1 MRTIEIIVR
10 QVTSLDPALR
20 SEALLAAVPQAR
32 VRKLKNGCDVEIS
45 VRDPDPGV
53 VPDIVLRFDA
63 STRVVG
69 GCWAQLFPDING
81 AADMFEVMERLI
93 RKHMLV
99 RPARYAT
106 PGNRKVRSNM
116 GQTWRISEHQS
127 LTLQMTQ
134 PRVRVLSREVS
145 LVHSLRQ
152 VDSTV
157 ASTPALWGGHPG

>member
-1 MRTIEIIVR
+1 MRTTEIIVR

-20 SEALLAAVPQAR
+20 SEALLAAVRQAR
-32 VRKLKNGCDVEIS
+32 VRKLKAGCEVQVG
-45 VRDPDPGV
+45 VRDPDPGA

-63 STRVVG
+63 STRVVEG
-69 GCWAQLFPDING
+69 RWAQLFPDING
-81 AADMFEVMERLI
+81 AADMFEIMERLI

-99 RPARYAT
+99 RST
-106 PGNRKVRSNM
+106 CHVTVGNRKVRSIY